1 MYGLFLDKSAT
12 DSKSLLDYLSNWKQ
26 KNSLQTQ
33 EYQLSTVEEIT
44 TILKQNGE
52 KFSTVV
58 AIGSPEYFEA
68 LITESRLLRP
78 DVVFSYVPTSRNIL
92 SKRLGIKDYK
102 EGFEIVAQRK
112 VIELTALSVNQHYF
126 LFDYILE
133 SEHNKKSNEPVKSI
147 IKIDKSLEIKM
158 NTYKI
163 IIHNRNQEVTPH
175 NTALLIEVYN
185 KNLKHKQSTNI
196 LNIPGVRRISNDS
209 HDILQL
215 RLPAQNL
222 ISESSQSMSDRR
234 GKIIKNPIR
243 VGFNKKIIRLIVKRG
258 REIQSI
264 MSPGLIS

>member
-1 MYGLFLDKSAT
+1 MYGLFIDTSAT
-12 DSKSLLDYLSNWKQ
+12 DSKSLLEYLSNWKQ

-33 EYQLSTVEEIT
+33 EYQLSTVEDIT
-44 TILKQNGE
+44 TILKENGE

-68 LITESRLLRP
+68 LIAESRLLRS
-78 DVVFSYVPTSRNIL
+78 DVVFSYIPTSRNIL

-102 EGFEIVAQRK
+102 EGFSIVAQRK
-112 VIELTALSVNQHYF
+112 IIELTALSVNQHYF

-133 SEHNKKSNEPVKSI
+133 TEHNKSNEPVKSI

-158 NTYKI
+158 DTYKI

-175 NTALLIEVYN
+175 NTALLIEIYN

-196 LNIPGVRRISNDS
+196 LNIPGLNGISNDS

-222 ISESSQSMSDRR
+222 ISESSQSMSDRN

-243 VGFNKKIIRLIVKRG
+243 VGFNKKIIRVVVKRG
-258 REIQSI
+258 QEIHSI